1 MKTISF
7 YTLIFGLLFSTA
19 TFSQINENV
28 QKETTVKK
36 VTIKDTNVQTIVE
49 EEVDESV
56 EVVEVEGT
64 SETNQK
70 SDEKTVKNQKV
81 KVVDVID
88 EGENEE
94 NQKNLEKVK
103 KDDAK
108 RMEAQQQ
115 EVPSKP
121 IPTATNK
128 KKKGDD

>member
-1 MKTISF
+1 MKKISI
-7 YTLIFGLLFSTA
+7 YTLVFGLLFSTA
-19 TFSQINENV
+19 AFSQINENV

-49 EEVDESV
+49 KEVDESV

-64 SETNQK
+64 NETNQK
-70 SDEKTVKNQKV
+70 SDEKTVKNQKL

-103 KDDAK
+103 KEEAK
-108 RMEAQQQ
+108 KMEAQQQ
-115 EVPSKP
+115 EMTSKP
-121 IPTATNK
+121 IPTQTNK
-128 KKKGDD
+128 KTKGND